1 MKVAKAKE
9 WLRLHATLDD
19 HLSINEING
28 PVIIVCGI
36 KLKCGGAVQ
45 VTDNE
50 TA

>member
-9 WLRLHATLDD
+9 WLRLHTTLD
-19 HLSINEING
+19 HRLSIKEMNG
-28 PVIIVCGI
+28 PVMIVCGI

-45 VTDNE
+45 VTDIE